1 LGGAEGRPPRI
12 ITSIYLQ
19 PEVLERHNLALQ
31 AKLAAI
37 AEREQRSS
45 GMYLEDADLIVVA
58 FGSAARVAQ
67 NAVEAARARG
77 MAVGLFRPITLSPF
91 PTRRLARLAPR
102 ARAFL
107 VVEMNAGQMIEDVRL
122 AVGERAPVRFCGR
135 MGGVEMLPDEVLQA
149 IEQTMH
155 DTRVT
160 KNGARILDAEVRL

>member
-1 LGGAEGRPPRI
+1 
-12 ITSIYLQ
+12 
-19 PEVLERHNLALQ
+19 
-31 AKLAAI
+31 
-37 AEREQRSS
+37 
-45 GMYLEDADLIVVA
+45 MYLEDADLIVVA

-91 PTRRLARLAPR
+91 PSRRLARLTPR
-102 ARAFL
+102 ARSFL

-122 AVGERAPVRFCGR
+122 AVGKRTPVCFYGR